1 MDFELVTIGIEKI
14 ERITFASVLLPE
26 RHPAEEPLTHR
37 GKTCGLDSESQ
48 MGVITPGNGLRV
60 RQQLKT
66 KPKGAG
72 LKIRP
77 LLPSLTKGAAKKI
90 AVKRN

>member
-1 MDFELVTIGIEKI
+1 MDFELVTIRIEKI
-14 ERITFASVLLPE
+14 ERIAFAFVLLPQ
-26 RHPAEEPLTHR
+26 RHPAEEPFTHR
-37 GKTCGLDSESQ
+37 GKSCGLDSESQ

-72 LKIRP
+72 LEIRS

-90 AVKRN
+90 AIKRN